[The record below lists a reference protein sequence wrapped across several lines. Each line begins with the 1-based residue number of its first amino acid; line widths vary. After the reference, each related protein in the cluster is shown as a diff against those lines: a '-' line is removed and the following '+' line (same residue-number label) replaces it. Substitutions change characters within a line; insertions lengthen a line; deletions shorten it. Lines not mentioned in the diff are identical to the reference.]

1 MDNSNFGGDSEKPLL
16 SGFELHSLGGVSLP
30 HFILLIYYF
39 AFSELVSVEKD
50 LLLDHRENWSGI
62 KHLPRIIH

>member
-1 MDNSNFGGDSEKPLL
+1 MDDVNLGGDSEKPLL
-16 SGFELHSLGGVSLP
+16 SGFELHSVGGVSP

-39 AFSELVSVEKD
+39 AFSELISVEKD

>member
-1 MDNSNFGGDSEKPLL
+1 MDNSNFGGDSEKPLS
-16 SGFELHSLGGVSLP
+16 SGFELHFLGGDSPP

-39 AFSELVSVEKD
+39 VFSELVSVEKD
-50 LLLDHRENWSGI
+50 LLLDHRENWSRI

>member
-1 MDNSNFGGDSEKPLL
+1 MDDVNFGGDSEKPLL
-16 SGFELHSLGGVSLP
+16 SGFELHSVGGVSP

-39 AFSELVSVEKD
+39 AFSELISVEKD

-62 KHLPRIIH
+62 KHFPRIIH